1 MHPKMGKLFEL
12 GRPDLH
18 YPGNGG
24 NEKGSVLMKRVNEE
38 ELEYDYDDY
47 GAALLDGEPFTGEA
61 IEKSGDV
68 VVSLTTF
75 VGGREDGPQV
85 EWYESGQIRAEGR
98 ASRVGGATGVW
109 SEWNESGQLVERKEF
124 DEKGNMI
131 SWRQWGE
138 DGALIKDENY
148 DPLW

>member
-1 MHPKMGKLFEL
+1 
-12 GRPDLH
+12 
-18 YPGNGG
+18 
-24 NEKGSVLMKRVNEE
+24 MKRVDEE

-68 VVSLTTF
+68 VVGLTTF
-75 VGGREDGPQV
+75 VGGREDGPKKT
-85 EWYESGQIRAEGR
+85 WYENGQIRTEGR
-98 ASRVGGATGVW
+98 ASRVRGATGVW
-109 SEWNESGQLVERKEF
+109 SEWSESGQLVERKEF

-138 DGALIKDENY
+138 DGVLIKDETY